1 MSISA
6 YNSDKQQIKS
16 QMTDIYNIYTKI
28 KDRDKFVKDRDTIV
42 KGLDKIEQRHSYET
56 IYEETVSIRNREETI
71 FWVTGAA
78 SSLLLIATLHVI
90 FNRKPV

>member
-1 MSISA
+1 MSISS
-6 YNSDKQQIKS
+6 YNSDKQQITS
-16 QMTDIYNIYTKI
+16 QVTDIYNIFSKI
-28 KDRDKFVKDRDTIV
+28 QDR
-42 KGLDKIEQRHSYET
+42 DKIEQRHSYET

>member
-16 QMTDIYNIYTKI
+16 QLTDIYNIFSKI
-28 KDRDKFVKDRDTIV
+28 EDRDNR
-42 KGLDKIEQRHSYET
+42 DKIEQRHSYET

-78 SSLLLIATLHVI
+78 SSLLLIATLQVI
-90 FNRKPV
+90 FNRTPV